1 MTALTELD
9 RDERFTRINTNP
21 IPELHACLMRDKPL
35 MTSDRGRLEEALVE
49 LWHAL
54 DEAQCLAERAC
65 GNGPENRR
73 RLDAIHAGR
82 WKAAALALPDEWL
95 AQISDPPPES
105 EDQSNV

>member
-1 MTALTELD
+1 MTSPDDIARDQRLD
-9 RDERFTRINTNP
+9 RINRNP
-21 IPELHACLMRDKPL
+21 IPEMHACLLRDEP
-35 MTSDRGRLEEALVE
+35 MVTSDHGRLVEAFTE

-95 AQISDPPPES
+95 AQISEPDMEAS
-105 EDQSNV
+105 S

>member
-1 MTALTELD
+1 MTTPPELD
-9 RDERFTRINTNP
+9 RDERFARINTNP

-95 AQISDPPPES
+95 AQISDPITEAS
-105 EDQSNV
+105 S

>member
-1 MTALTELD
+1 MTAPSDLN
-9 RDERFTRINTNP
+9 RDPRFDRINSNP
-21 IPELHACLMRDKPL
+21 ISEMHACLLRDKPL
-35 MTSDRGRLEEALVE
+35 MTADRDRLEEAFVE

-82 WKAAALALPDEWL
+82 WKAAALALPAEWL
-95 AQISDPPPES
+95 AQISDPDMEAS
-105 EDQSNV
+105 S

>member
-1 MTALTELD
+1 MTTLAELD
-9 RDERFTRINTNP
+9 RDERFARINTNP
-21 IPELHACLMRDKPL
+21 IAELHACLMRDRPL
-35 MTSDRGRLEEALVE
+35 MTHDRTRLEEAFVE

-65 GNGPENRR
+65 GNGPENRQ

-95 AQISDPPPES
+95 AQIMDPITEAS
-105 EDQSNV
+105 S